1 MTCSHYSF
9 ILWRME
15 TAYWCAGSRPT
26 VRVKAGMCTPET
38 EPLPSQMMLFCWEKT
53 IRLFINRIIK
63 ALITIG
69 FPALFVFIAYGI
81 PLCEDVNMK

>member
-1 MTCSHYSF
+1 MYTRNRTSA
-9 ILWRME
+9 L
-15 TAYWCAGSRPT
+15 TND
-26 VRVKAGMCTPET
+26 VV
-38 EPLPSQMMLFCWEKT
+38 FCWEKT

>member
-1 MTCSHYSF
+1 
-9 ILWRME
+9 ME
-15 TAYWCAGSRPT
+15 TAYWCAGSRPA
-26 VRVKAGMCTPET
+26 VRVKTGMCTPET